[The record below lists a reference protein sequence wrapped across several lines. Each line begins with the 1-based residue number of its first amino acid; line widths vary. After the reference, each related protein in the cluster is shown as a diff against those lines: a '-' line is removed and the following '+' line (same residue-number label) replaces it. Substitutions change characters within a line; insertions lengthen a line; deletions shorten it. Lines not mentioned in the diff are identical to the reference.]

1 MKSFKLLLV
10 AALLTFGNL
19 LVNAQTTTTTTDP
32 MPKASDYNTWSIGI
46 NGGITLLYGN
56 VTTEAY
62 YKDRPVKDPGL
73 YFGAT
78 VKKSLS
84 HLFGLEAQF
93 AMGDIKGKNVYGSY
107 FDGQHRFNNLLLN
120 GESDAKGYDLSIN
133 GVFTLGNFSWLSRK
147 AKKFNLVGSI
157 GWGYINFDPS
167 FTSNFNQ
174 KTSTLDTTGV
184 RYSKRGLGNT
194 DEFIVPAGVG
204 IIYNASKHFN
214 ILLKYRYTVA
224 LGSKLDYTWDP
235 AVYHESY
242 GYAYLGLIYIFGKKE
257 KNIDW
262 VNPAGEIYEQI
273 SDVKKKIDGLAQTV
287 NNQLAD
293 MHNTIDSA
301 GKATDKKL
309 DDFGKRIDGLNSDFN
324 NLKTTVNNMNTG
336 GSGFFPS
343 VYFPLDVSAIQY
355 SEYENLASIAI
366 ALKDDPK
373 LKLKIIGHCDQ
384 SGSEQ
389 YNQALGERRA
399 KEVKDHLVKVYGIDA
414 SRLSTESKGKTD
426 HLAKDIDSINR
437 RVDFKLVK

>member
-10 AALLTFGNL
+10 AIMLTSGSL

-32 MPKASDYNTWSIGI
+32 MPHASDYNTWSIGI
-46 NGGITLLYGN
+46 NAGPTLLYGN
-56 VTTEAY
+56 ATTEAY
-62 YKDRPVKDPGL
+62 YKDRPVRDLGL
-73 YFGAT
+73 FFGAT

-93 AMGDIKGKNVYGSY
+93 AMGTIKGKNIYGSY
-107 FDGQHRFNNLLLN
+107 FDGQNRYSNELLN
-120 GESDAKGYDLSIN
+120 GVVDTKVHYDLSLN

-157 GWGYINFDPS
+157 GWGFISFDPS
-167 FTSNFNQ
+167 FTSDWNQ
-174 KTSTLDTTGV
+174 NKTRVDTNAS
-184 RYSKRGLGNT
+184 YSKKGLGT
-194 DEFIVPAGVG
+194 TQEFIVPAGIGV
-204 IIYNASKHFN
+204 IYNASQHFN

-224 LGSKLDYTWDP
+224 LGSKLDYAWDP
-235 AVYHESY
+235 AIFHESY

-262 VNPAGEIYEQI
+262 VNPAGEIYNQL

-324 NLKTTVNNMNTG
+324 NLKTTVNNMSTG
-336 GSGFFPS
+336 GTGWLPS

-355 SEYENLASIAI
+355 SEYENLATIAM

-373 LKLKIIGHCDQ
+373 LKLKIIGHCDA

-437 RVDFKLVK
+437 RVDFKTTK